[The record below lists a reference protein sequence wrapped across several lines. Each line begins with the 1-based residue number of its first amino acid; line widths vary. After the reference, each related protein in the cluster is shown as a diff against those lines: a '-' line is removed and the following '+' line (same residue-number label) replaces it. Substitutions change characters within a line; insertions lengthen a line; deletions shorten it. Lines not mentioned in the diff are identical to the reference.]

1 MGKTKQRLSVEIQV
15 DKAFVQE
22 AFLDTQHPPYLSLLT
37 PPSLPFLSFFRACF
51 GSHQRVDSLENM
63 LSRIGTF
70 GLLLALG
77 LFAQLASAQDPGVSI
92 PGVIDVTPDN
102 MKQVFNGM
110 KLTMAEFYAPWC
122 GHCKRLVP
130 EYTKLAEMV
139 AEDPMMSQFVQ
150 IAKADCDAHREIGE
164 PFGVTGFPTL
174 KILSRG
180 IGIEEAETAFNYDG
194 PRDAETMFA
203 RLKDYVEK
211 DNLVGRQDDLDVAA
225 GAFMAETKDKETMLD
240 VVKELTTT
248 HPEGDVHYKVMEK
261 IIKKGD
267 GYPEKEKARI
277 ARIIQKGSITRTK
290 FAEMVVKQ
298 NVLDA
303 FIEGAA
309 KAELKKK

>member
-1 MGKTKQRLSVEIQV
+1 
-15 DKAFVQE
+15 
-22 AFLDTQHPPYLSLLT
+22 
-37 PPSLPFLSFFRACF
+37 
-51 GSHQRVDSLENM
+51 M

-77 LFAQLASAQDPGVSI
+77 LFVQLASAQDPGVSI

-102 MKQVFNGM
+102 VKQVFNGM

-139 AEDPMMSQFVQ
+139 EEDPMMSQFVQ
-150 IAKADCDAHREIGE
+150 IVKADCDAHRSIGE

-180 IGIEEAETAFNYDG
+180 IGIEEAETAFNYEG
-194 PRDAETMFA
+194 ARDAESMFA
-203 RLKDYVEK
+203 RLKEYVEK

-225 GAFMAETKDKETMLD
+225 AEFMAETKEKEAMLE
-240 VVKELTTT
+240 VVKDLTAT
-248 HPEGDVHYKVMEK
+248 HPEGDVYYKVMEK

-303 FIEGAA
+303 FIEGAS